1 MAAHSSIAIQAS
13 ENYQK
18 NSLRNRCYLTGSQ
31 GKFLLSVPL
40 ASGKNQQQ
48 KIKDVRIAYDF
59 DWISQHLKTISNNY
73 VKSPFFD
80 HYFPKVSQILMN
92 KEKFLLDLNW
102 EILRFLFHAYAYEKT
117 ISYDLVFEIS
127 KSNPIPPVLPAPY
140 PQLFEAKTGFVPDLS
155 ILDLLFCMGPTRKYF
170 AWNMKCAQ
178 FIGYLYK
185 IFNRLPWI
193 SLSLI
198 QN

>member
-1 MAAHSSIAIQAS
+1 MTKVLSFTTEYFPSITSFSKVAEHASIAIQAS

-31 GKFLLSVPL
+31 GRFLLSVPL

-48 KIKDVRIAYDF
+48 NIKDVRIAYDF

-73 VKSPFFD
+73 VKSPFFH
-80 HYFPKVSQILMN
+80 HYFPNVSQILQK

-102 EILRFLFHAYAYEKT
+102 EILCFLLQAYTYEKT

-127 KSNPIPPVLPAPY
+127 KCNPIPRNLPPPY
-140 PQLFEAKTGFVPDLS
+140 PQLFEAKTGFVAGLS
-155 ILDLLFCMGPTRKYF
+155 VLDLLFCMGPTRKYF
-170 AWNMKCAQ
+170 
-178 FIGYLYK
+178 I
-185 IFNRLPWI
+185 
-193 SLSLI
+193 
-198 QN
+198 